1 MGMAFCATATTE
13 KIAALAAKTSSRGII
28 QMRKFFVD
36 VSFKAIEV
44 TPDRAEADGNCSP
57 LNLETRGLCGVIR
70 PSVDCHSFVD
80 CLIALEN
87 H

>member
-36 VSFKAIEV
+36 VSFKAIESHQ
-44 TPDRAEADGNCSP
+44 TGQKPMATA
-57 LNLETRGLCGVIR
+57 
-70 PSVDCHSFVD
+70 H
-80 CLIALEN
+80 